1 MNTCGTCKYFGDP
14 VRDGNQHVPTG
25 YHVCA
30 WIKQWDD
37 YGPPPDASAVVVD
50 GSGYFAALC
59 VVEDFGC
66 NKWAAKDSGED
77 GR

>member
-14 VRDGNQHVPTG
+14 VKDENVHVPTG

-30 WIKQWDD
+30 WVKQHDD
-37 YGPPPDASAVVVD
+37 FGGATATESAVVVD

-59 VVEDFGC
+59 VKEDFGC
-66 NKWAAKDSGED
+66 NKWES
-77 GR
+77 RS